1 MGNTYKVNE
10 TEVVTERR
18 MCSMKQRERS
28 KDEIPFSE
36 MTPAQKRSYLW
47 DYWRIPVLVVVV
59 VAVML
64 IALIRS
70 MVTSKETLFSVTI
83 VDVGD
88 DSSFTPYVEQYADE
102 NGIPRDQLV
111 VGDIVVGTAE
121 TGGGASSQAGM
132 ALYVRMQAG
141 SEDIM
146 ILPEA
151 VFEEFATGGYFLDL
165 TDVVPEEWQ
174 DRLVIAEQRYD
185 EFDEVQP
192 EPMAC
197 GIRMRDIPGMPDTPY
212 YQDAVIAIS
221 YYPDHFDTSADF
233 LNSLLKK

>member
-1 MGNTYKVNE
+1 
-10 TEVVTERR
+10 
-18 MCSMKQRERS
+18 MKQRERL

-36 MTPAQKRSYLW
+36 MTPAQKRSYLI
-47 DYWRIPVLVVVV
+47 DYWSKPALAVIIIV
-59 VAVML
+59 VAFV
-64 IALIRS
+64 ALIHS
-70 MVTSKETLFSVTI
+70 MVTSKELQLSVTT
-83 VDVGD
+83 VDSGD
-88 DSSFTPYVEQYADE
+88 DESITAYVEECAQE
-102 NGIPRDQLV
+102 NGIPEDQYV
-111 VGDIVVGTAE
+111 VGNIVVGKAS

-132 ALYVRMQAG
+132 AFYVRLQGG
-141 SEDIM
+141 SEDILIM
-146 ILPEA
+146 PEE
-151 VFEEFATGGYFLDL
+151 VFEEYAMSGYFLDL
-165 TDVVPEEWQ
+165 TDVVPGEWQ